1 MNDSKVVVGGGRE
14 IAYTDSGDPDG
25 SCVFFFPG
33 APQSRLRILLLK
45 DEFAS
50 NGLRVIS
57 PDRPGYGRSTA
68 QPGRSMADWP
78 ADVAALADA
87 LGIERFVVSGHSS
100 GGPYAVVCAALLPER
115 VTAGALIAGV
125 TDMAWA
131 AAWDGYPEF
140 EIPMMRMPDE
150 AAAVGWCAENYGD
163 DGKGILDEFG
173 LTEEDDPR
181 RAAMV
186 EAFRQGVVGYAQDIF
201 VQGRGW
207 PFDPKNIVAPID
219 VVHGEDDDV
228 IPMAHSVHTADVI
241 PGARLRTL
249 PEHNHFT
256 ILAELPPIAAA
267 LAQLE
272 EGKS

>member
-1 MNDSKVVVGGGRE
+1 MNDSMVVVSGGRE
-14 IAYTDSGDPDG
+14 IAFTDSGDPDG
-25 SCVFFFPG
+25 SSVFFFPG
-33 APQSRLRILLLK
+33 APQSRLRILLLE
-45 DEFAS
+45 DEFVN

-78 ADVAALADA
+78 TDVAALADA

-100 GGPYAVVCAALLPER
+100 GGPYAVACAALLPER
-115 VTAGALIAGV
+115 VMAGALIAGV
-125 TDMAWA
+125 TDMAWP

-140 EIPMMRMPDE
+140 EAPMMRMPDE
-150 AAAVGWCAENYGD
+150 DAAIAWCAGNYGE
-163 DGKGILDEFG
+163 DGGAILDEFG

-186 EAFRQGVVGYAQDIF
+186 EALRQGVIGYAQDIF

-207 PFDPKNIVAPID
+207 PFDPKHIVAPID

-228 IPMAHSVHTADVI
+228 IPMAHSIHTAELI
-241 PGARLRTL
+241 PEARLRTL
-249 PEHNHFT
+249 PGHNHFT
-256 ILAELPPIAAA
+256 ILTELPPIASAIMR
-267 LAQLE
+267 QDP
-272 EGKS
+272 S